1 MLVHP
6 TSWTEVRVSVD
17 PATLAGS
24 ASVASTSKRHPT
36 FTFDRV
42 LGEQSSQID
51 LYNVTAR
58 ERIEE
63 FLRGFNVTFLAYG
76 QTSSG
81 KSYSMGTTGD
91 EEDYLDLS
99 DHSRAGLIPRT
110 VEQVFRRAEEVRLQ
124 SGPGASWE
132 CRVSFLELYNEDLI
146 DLLSNTNM
154 PVSIRENQD
163 GRIVWSGVREIKV
176 ANVSEVMQLLSEGS
190 LRRRTG
196 ETNMNQTSSR
206 SHAIFALTLIQT
218 RRADSGNSDAAPSGR
233 MTPSRRPMSVV
244 AGGNGSRS
252 TTPVFTRA
260 QPPSSY
266 SKLMRPSSMY
276 TGPGAPAP
284 HNEDELVVVTSKFN
298 LVDLAGSERL
308 KRTGAQA
315 ERMKEGISINS
326 GLLALGNVISART
339 YSAMF
344 VRTVTDT
351 PRSRRTREEPRTRS
365 VPRL

>member
-1 MLVHP
+1 MLRIRPSEPEDPNIPSRHRSVLVHP
-6 TSWTEVRVSVD
+6 TSSTEVRVSVD

-24 ASVASTSKRHPT
+24 ASIASSSKRHPT

-42 LGEQSSQID
+42 LGEQAEQID

-58 ERIEE
+58 DRIEE

-91 EEDYLDLS
+91 EEDYRDLS
-99 DHSRAGLIPRT
+99 EHSRAGLIPRT
-110 VEQVFRRAEEVRLQ
+110 VEQVFRRAEEIRLQ

-146 DLLSNTNM
+146 DLLGNTNT
-154 PVSIRENQD
+154 PVSIRENAD

-176 ANVSEVMQLLSEGS
+176 QNVSEVMQLLSEGS

-218 RRADSGNSDAAPSGR
+218 RRADACNGNDVPSGR
-233 MTPSRRPMSVV
+233 MTPSRRPVSVI
-244 AGGNGSRS
+244 GGSRS
-252 TTPVFTRA
+252 STPVFSRNNG
-260 QPPSSY
+260 PPSSY
-266 SKLMRPSSMY
+266 SKLMRPASMY
-276 TGPGAPAP
+276 MGGGVPPPTP
-284 HNEDELVVVTSKFN
+284 HSDDELVVVTSKFN

-339 YSAMF
+339 CG
-344 VRTVTDT
+344 
-351 PRSRRTREEPRTRS
+351 
-365 VPRL
+365 